1 VLVDNAEDLVT
12 ALIPPRDLA
21 GELPAGGWW
30 PQERLTAGEALKSF
44 SIWGAWLA
52 FRDRDLGSLE
62 IGKRADFIVVDHDPI
77 LGAPAD
83 LPQTRVLRTVVAGET
98 VYEAPAP

>member
-1 VLVDNAEDLVT
+1 MTSPASC
-12 ALIPPRDLA
+12 PPS
-21 GELPAGGWW
+21 GWR
-30 PQERLTAGEALKSF
+30 PEERLTAGEALKSF
-44 SIWGAWLA
+44 TIGGAWLA

-62 IGKRADFIVVDHDPI
+62 IGKQADFVVMDHDPI